1 MGEVL
6 VGTMAVLFIVGAV
19 CLLALLLDRWGA
31 GREAHDRACG
41 SHHAFEDGGGDSVL
55 DLFRWLAYLIVEM
68 SRATVQ
74 GCAWMV
80 NQALENGHEAHQEPR
95 DRDKPMEQVRDPDGE
110 RGRKPGRDF
119 PTAIARDKRR
129 GARRHR

>member
-6 VGTMAVLFIVGAV
+6 VGTIAVLFIVGVV

-31 GREAHDRACG
+31 GREAHERACR
-41 SHHAFEDGGGDSVL
+41 SHHAFEDGGDSVL

-68 SRATVQ
+68 GRTTVQ
-74 GCAWMV
+74 GCAWLM
-80 NQALENGHEAHQEPR
+80 NQALEDRHEAHPGPR
-95 DRDKPMEQVRDPDGE
+95 DRDKPMEQVHTPDRE

-129 GARRHR
+129 GGRRHR